1 VSSRWL
7 LEASVALVRAEGF
20 RVESAD
26 VTIMA
31 ERPKIVDYM
40 PAMSSEL
47 STVVGTT
54 VSVKATTFEGLGAL
68 GRGEGIA
75 ASAVV
80 LLQEES

>member
-1 VSSRWL
+1 
-7 LEASVALVRAEGF
+7 
-20 RVESAD
+20 
-26 VTIMA
+26 MA
-31 ERPKIVDYM
+31 ERPKIADYM

-47 STVVGTT
+47 STVVGAI

-80 LLQEES
+80 LLQEEL